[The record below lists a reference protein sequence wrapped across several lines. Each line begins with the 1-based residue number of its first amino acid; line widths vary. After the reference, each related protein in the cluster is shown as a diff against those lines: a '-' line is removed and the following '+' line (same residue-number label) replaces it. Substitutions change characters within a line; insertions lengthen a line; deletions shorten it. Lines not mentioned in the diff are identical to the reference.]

1 MVSQPI
7 RLILVD
13 FFFKV
18 CLSFFFRGCL
28 PFFEV
33 VFLVGLKKKFRL
45 SSIFFR
51 LYSIFFVGCL
61 PFFVVGPLPFFYEF
75 LFLVGSK

>member
-13 FFFKV
+13 FFLKFV
-18 CLSFFFRGCL
+18 FLFSFEVVFH
-28 PFFEV
+28 FFEV
-33 VFLVGLKKKFRL
+33 VFLVGLKKKIRL